1 VSRLALV
8 LAFGAMLAAG
18 LPSPGLY
25 LALGLGIAAIGSG
38 LVAFRRR
45 ETSGSARL
53 AGAAAIAIGTLGCLL
68 GAVRIAI
75 VVAALGHIDRMLR

>member
-25 LALGLGIAAIGSG
+25 AALGLGVAAVGTG
-38 LVAFRRR
+38 LAGFHRR
-45 ETSGSARL
+45 ETAGGARL
-53 AGAAAIAIGTLGCLL
+53 AGAAAVAVGSLGCVL
-68 GAVRIAI
+68 GAVRVAI
-75 VVAALGHIDRMLR
+75 VLAALGHIDRMIP

>member
-1 VSRLALV
+1 MSRLALV

-25 LALGLGIAAIGSG
+25 LALGLGIAALGTG

-45 ETSGSARL
+45 GAPGSSRL
-53 AGAAAIAIGTLGCLL
+53 AGAAAMAIGACGCMLGI
-68 GAVRIAI
+68 VRVAI
-75 VVAALGHIDRMLR
+75 VLAALGHIDRMLP

>member
-8 LAFGAMLAAG
+8 FAFGAMLAAG

-25 LALGLGIAAIGSG
+25 LALGLGIAAIGAG
-38 LVAFRRR
+38 FAAFRRR
-45 ETSGSARL
+45 QTPGSARL

-75 VVAALGHIDRMLR
+75 VLAALGHIDHMLR

>member
-25 LALGLGIAAIGSG
+25 LALGLGIAAVGAG
-38 LVAFRRR
+38 LAAFRRR
-45 ETSGSARL
+45 ETPGSARL
-53 AGAAAIAIGTLGCLL
+53 AGAAAIAIGVLGCML

-75 VVAALGHIDRMLR
+75 VMAALGHIDRMLP